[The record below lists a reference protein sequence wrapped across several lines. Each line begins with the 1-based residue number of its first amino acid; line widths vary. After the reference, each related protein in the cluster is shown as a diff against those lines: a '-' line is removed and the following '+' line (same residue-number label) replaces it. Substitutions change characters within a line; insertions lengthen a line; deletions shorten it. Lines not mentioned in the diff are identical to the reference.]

1 MIPLTKKEEENYNNQ
16 KVCYICKKEFD
27 KSDKKYHKVRDHS
40 HYTGKYTGAAH
51 NTCNLR
57 YKIPKKIPIVFHN
70 GSTYDYHF
78 IIKELVKEFD
88 GNFECLGENTEKYIT
103 FSVPIKKKIENKD
116 IEITYK
122 IKFIDSFRFM
132 AASLSK
138 LLDNLTEDIHGGKCV
153 DCKSDL
159 SYMKVIDEALIF
171 RCFNCKKNYEKEI
184 NKELIERFA
193 STLKF
198 CYNDLNKFVMLL
210 RKGVYPYEYMDGWDK
225 FNETS
230 IPSKESFYS
239 NLTMENISETDYRH
253 ANNVFKTFK
262 LNNLGDY
269 HDLYV
274 QSDTLLLAD
283 VFENFRKACIK
294 TYELDPVHFI
304 SLPGLAWQ
312 ACLKKTGV
320 ELELLTDYDML
331 LMIEEGIRGGICHAV
346 HRYAKANNRYM
357 KNYDK
362 SKESSYIQYLDANNL
377 MSEKL
382 PINRFKWA
390 NDISGINEKFVK
402 SYDKKNSDKG
412 YILEVDV
419 DYPSKLHK
427 LHSDMPFL
435 PERMKIDKTQNLV
448 CNLRDKKKY
457 VVHISILKQALNH
470 GLKLKKVHRV
480 IEFNQEAWLK
490 KYITINTELRKKASN
505 DFEKDFF
512 KLMKNAV
519 FGKTMEN
526 VRKHRDIKL
535 VKTDYTRN
543 KLVSEPNYHTMNL
556 ISENLSIIEMKK
568 VKVKMNK
575 SIYLGL

>member
-1 MIPLTKKEEENYNNQ
+1 
-16 KVCYICKKEFD
+16 
-27 KSDKKYHKVRDHS
+27 
-40 HYTGKYTGAAH
+40 
-51 NTCNLR
+51 
-57 YKIPKKIPIVFHN
+57 
-70 GSTYDYHF
+70 
-78 IIKELVKEFD
+78 
-88 GNFECLGENTEKYIT
+88 
-103 FSVPIKKKIENKD
+103 
-116 IEITYK
+116 
-122 IKFIDSFRFM
+122 M
-132 AASLSK
+132 ATPLSK
-138 LLDNLTEDIHGGKCV
+138 LVDNLTEDIHGDKCV

-184 NKELIERFA
+184 NKELIESFA
-193 STLKF
+193 ITYKF
-198 CYNDLNKFVMLL
+198 CNNHLNKFVMLL
-210 RKGVYPYEYMDGWDK
+210 RKGVYPYEYMDGCDK
-225 FNETS
+225 FNEIS
-230 IPSKESFYS
+230 IPNKQAFYS
-239 NLTMENISETDYRH
+239 NVTMENITETDYIH

-283 VFENFRKACIK
+283 VFGNFRKAYIK
-294 TYELDPVHFI
+294 KYELDPAHFI
-304 SLPGLAWQ
+304 SLPRLAWQ

-320 ELELLTDYDML
+320 ELELLTDCDML
-331 LMIEEGIRGGICHAV
+331 LMIEEVIRGGICHAV
-346 HRYAKANNRYM
+346 HRYSKANNRYM

-377 MSEKL
+377 YGAAMSEKL
-382 PINRFKWA
+382 PINGFKWV
-390 NDISGINEKFVK
+390 NDITGINEKFVK
-402 SYDKKNSDKG
+402 SYDKKNSGKG

-435 PERMKIDKTQNLV
+435 PGRMKIDKTQKFV

-457 VVHISILKQALNH
+457 VVYISILKQALNH

-490 KYITINTELRKKASN
+490 KYIDMNTELRKKASN
-505 DFEKDFF
+505 YFEKDFF
-512 KLMKNAV
+512 KLMNNAV

-535 VKTDYTRN
+535 VKTDHKRST
-543 KLVSEPNYHTMNL
+543 
-556 ISENLSIIEMKK
+556 
-568 VKVKMNK
+568 
-575 SIYLGL
+575 